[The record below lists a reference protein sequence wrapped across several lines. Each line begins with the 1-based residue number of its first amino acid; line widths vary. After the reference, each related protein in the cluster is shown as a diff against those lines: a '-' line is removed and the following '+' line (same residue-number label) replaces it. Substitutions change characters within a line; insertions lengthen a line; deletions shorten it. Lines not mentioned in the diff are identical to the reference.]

1 MLIALA
7 KGREPAKAA
16 AAAKRLRGGR
26 GQVEVFFAFD
36 DPNSAVA
43 LIELDRRLAGR
54 AVDLLP
60 FPVLK
65 RDMEGDPAVEAK
77 RSYAVVDA
85 SRIAARSGLSL
96 SRKQPLRPEDTA
108 FLAEWVAAAGPS
120 SGVKDFAVSAA
131 RKIWF
136 EQDGSLDR
144 DAFAES
150 WRLAVGGSPPAGGPE
165 PVRSNEKRM
174 KRRGAY
180 AVPMASVHGRLFF
193 AHDRLDQICDEL
205 DLLGWRTR

>member
-1 MLIALA
+1 MELF
-7 KGREPAKAA
+7 
-16 AAAKRLRGGR
+16 
-26 GQVEVFFAFD
+26 VAFD

-60 FPVLK
+60 YPVLE

-77 RSYAVVDA
+77 RSYALIDA

-96 SRKQPLRPEDTA
+96 SRKQPLRPEETA
-108 FLAEWVAAAGPS
+108 FLAEWVASAGPS
-120 SGVKDFAVSAA
+120 SAVRDFAVAAA
-131 RKIWF
+131 RLIWL
-136 EQDGSLDR
+136 EQDGPLDR

-150 WRLAVGGSPPAGGPE
+150 WRLTVGGGPPAGGPE
-165 PVRSNEKRM
+165 SVRPNEKRM

-180 AVPMASVHGRLFF
+180 AVPMAWVHGRLFF

-205 DLLGWRTR
+205 DLLGWGTR